1 MSEERMIRVAM
12 EDEDVVLGFLTIADK
27 WGHTRVVD
35 IELEPVAPKDWRP
48 LCYQAQTPHP
58 LIDEG
63 VIEKVE
69 GCGYGYYHQNAH
81 GSCEP
86 NYGCWECPYRKKRE

>member
-35 IELEPVAPKDWRP
+35 IELESVAPKDWRP
-48 LCYQAQTPHP
+48 HCFFNEAYD
-58 LIDEG
+58 IDEPCET
-63 VIEKVE
+63 VTP
-69 GCGYGYYHQNAH
+69 
-81 GSCEP
+81 GSSQSC
-86 NYGCWECPYRKKRE
+86 YKCPYRKKRE

>member
-35 IELEPVAPKDWRP
+35 IELEPVAPKDWTP
-48 LCYQAQTPHP
+48 ICFQAEPK
-58 LIDEG
+58 EG
-63 VIEKVE
+63 MVIVDTDGRMERLMAMKAPFYCPDCPSKEKCRVHRRYVKGE
-69 GCGYGYYHQNAH
+69 
-81 GSCEP
+81 
-86 NYGCWECPYRKKRE
+86 